1 MKSIVLVLVI
11 GIVLTSCEITYN
23 ADQLNNL
30 KKPLVV
36 TAKSKNRGENECLV
50 VCDGDNVHHVL
61 PTNGYVNKALY
72 DTYNVG
78 DTIK

>member
-1 MKSIVLVLVI
+1 MKSIVLVLVL

-23 ADQLNNL
+23 ANQLNNL

-36 TAKSKNRGENECLV
+36 TAKSKNRGENECLIV
-50 VCDGDNVHHVL
+50 LDGDNVHQVL
-61 PTNGYVNKALY
+61 PCNGYVNKALY

>member
-1 MKSIVLVLVI
+1 MKSIVLILLI

-23 ADQLNNL
+23 ADQLNEL
-30 KKPLVV
+30 KKPIVV
-36 TAKSKNRGENECLV
+36 TAKTKARGENECLIV
-50 VCDGDNVHHVL
+50 LDGCNVHHIL